1 MKLLIKLV
9 AKLCQ
14 TNEMLK
20 RENLTLATGIRILRN
35 VSDINIHQLSS
46 LRIFRSKV
54 QLNL

>member
-35 VSDINIHQLSS
+35 VQTLIFINYLPFGYFVRKSS
-46 LRIFRSKV
+46 
-54 QLNL
+54 

>member
-1 MKLLIKLV
+1 MIKLV

-20 RENLTLATGIRILRN
+20 RENLTLATGIRMLRN